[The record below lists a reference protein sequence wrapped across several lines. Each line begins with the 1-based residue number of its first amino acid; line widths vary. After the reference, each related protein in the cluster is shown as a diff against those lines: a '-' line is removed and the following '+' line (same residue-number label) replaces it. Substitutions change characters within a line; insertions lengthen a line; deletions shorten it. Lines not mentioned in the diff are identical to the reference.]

1 NHEFQNLPDQ
11 LVSIRCSL
19 RGHVIESIPFSSP
32 AVLSQVSTLIR
43 QQFVLNQLLASCLQ
57 LTTHRANLEPG
68 VTCFELEVLGPTDCR
83 VAIMRGLGF
92 KMHSLHLRSPDC
104 SPACRRLKP
113 PSSASADSAKPEIG
127 DSGAGTAEPSAQF
140 LGRALRTSGL
150 SLPLAVRRLQRLRGR
165 PRGCQ
170 RRRRLID
177 SPSAPQSLRRVAS
190 TSALAAIASGL
201 VEVKGVVASVAASAA
216 SLLPARPRFCLEA
229 PAPRPKRQP
238 LGPPAPVEFQPP
250 PPPMPMPPNFAGGH
264 HPLQQPQFGPQFSRQ
279 LSHPA
284 GADGGGHHHPLPHHH
299 MPQFQHPQGYMP
311 GHQQHQLYQQQ
322 LVGGQ
327 ATPPHH
333 LCRQGP
339 PHLAGYHPHQR
350 MPHGH
355 GYPPPPPHSQ
365 TPPYGVQFRPGA
377 QPGGPYYQ
385 GPPSQQQQQQQ
396 PPPHHSPS
404 PYHSQF
410 AGPPGYGP
418 QPATPAGYAQQMPP
432 ASPHHLMLGSPA
444 PHLQQPQTPQPH
456 TPHTPQPLHHPP
468 STPAASNMEIS
479 GPGTPLDQQLM
490 SHHLGDSSGGSG
502 SGFPPHTPMDK
513 SNQNPVLISLLQED
527 STSCGTPVPA
537 QQMPMQHHGQQQ
549 HRQMFPH
556 GAPPP
561 AYGQQQQAVYS
572 RNPAAGQRA
581 LPPQPQMTSPQHQ
594 QQQQQLLDPA
604 ASSSS
609 VGGAGVRAGNSGG
622 AKKPRKP
629 RRREQQQQS
638 LRLTIPKTK
647 LGPQD
652 HQAQKNPE
660 SVYDFDPAKEEAT
673 KASSVEARNKPLK
686 VTIRMNPASSAAA
699 TAEASSGN
707 NGRAMSA
714 GLNPASAAG
723 SAMPAAGPGA
733 AIYGPPAA
741 KKSRLH
747 ADKAKKSK
755 KHRRLDASVDS
766 AHLSTPSSSAGAS
779 PATPADASSAASAPA
794 SGSRQSSALKSYK
807 IPRKN
812 TASEDAASSAL
823 QQQQQQQPP
832 PPPQQQPPPH
842 PLPPRFQQAASFAPA
857 GGIRQQL
864 YQQRHPAYPAP

>member
-92 KMHSLHLRSPDC
+92 KMR

-113 PSSASADSAKPEIG
+113 PSSASADSAEPEIG

-432 ASPHHLMLGSPA
+432 ASPHHSMLGSPA

-502 SGFPPHTPMDK
+502 SGFPPHTPWTRATRI
-513 SNQNPVLISLLQED
+513 PLLQED

-629 RRREQQQQS
+629 RRS
-638 LRLTIPKTK
+638 
-647 LGPQD
+647 
-652 HQAQKNPE
+652 NP
-660 SVYDFDPAKEEAT
+660 
-673 KASSVEARNKPLK
+673 
-686 VTIRMNPASSAAA
+686 SSAGAA
-699 TAEASSGN
+699 SATTPTAPSSSAGN

>member
-1 NHEFQNLPDQ
+1 
-11 LVSIRCSL
+11 
-19 RGHVIESIPFSSP
+19 
-32 AVLSQVSTLIR
+32 
-43 QQFVLNQLLASCLQ
+43 
-57 LTTHRANLEPG
+57 
-68 VTCFELEVLGPTDCR
+68 VTCR
-83 VAIMRGLGF
+83 AI
-92 KMHSLHLRSPDC
+92 
-104 SPACRRLKP
+104 
-113 PSSASADSAKPEIG
+113 SSS
-127 DSGAGTAEPSAQF
+127 
-140 LGRALRTSGL
+140 
-150 SLPLAVRRLQRLRGR
+150 
-165 PRGCQ
+165 
-170 RRRRLID
+170 
-177 SPSAPQSLRRVAS
+177 
-190 TSALAAIASGL
+190 
-201 VEVKGVVASVAASAA
+201 
-216 SLLPARPRFCLEA
+216 
-229 PAPRPKRQP
+229 
-238 LGPPAPVEFQPP
+238 
-250 PPPMPMPPNFAGGH
+250 
-264 HPLQQPQFGPQFSRQ
+264 
-279 LSHPA
+279 
-284 GADGGGHHHPLPHHH
+284 
-299 MPQFQHPQGYMP
+299 
-311 GHQQHQLYQQQ
+311 QLYQQQ
-322 LVGGQ
+322 LVG
-327 ATPPHH
+327 ARPRRHH

-490 SHHLGDSSGGSG
+490 SHHLGDSSGAAAASHRT
-502 SGFPPHTPMDK
+502 PPMDK

-622 AKKPRKP
+622 AKKRASRVVQILP
-629 RRREQQQQS
+629 RRGRLRRQRQLLRLRRRQRLDPRLRRLRCRAGWGRQAAARPSIRSSSSSAAAWTARCSREQQQQS

-673 KASSVEARNKPLK
+673 KA
-686 VTIRMNPASSAAA
+686 
-699 TAEASSGN
+699 SGN

-779 PATPADASSAASAPA
+779 PATPPTL
-794 SGSRQSSALKSYK
+794 RPPLQLPRRSSALKSYK

-864 YQQRHPAYPAP
+864 YQQRHPAYPAPRQHVQHHQHHQANLFEQFRQPQQQRQFITDPAGLHQHSKDTPDSPADGPASPSPGGGAGGSGAGVGGQAATHVADGLGVDLGDAVVEPKPVNLRWVAAAPPQPLSDEVRVVDVHDGLVQDAHYDLAVQRQVAVVPDIVRQLQLAELQEHRLQVLARGSLPARLLPKGYRASARSSTSWTLRRGPRCGHRQHHQISLRGIAHVAETLTPAAESSQV